1 VVAAFAVGDW
11 ILNRGRAQR
20 SFGSRLLLLLAGLFL
35 ITLIG
40 IVPVVGVLVWLLVM
54 LLGLGALWRAL
65 QAKPSV
71 IPA

>member
-1 VVAAFAVGDW
+1 
-11 ILNRGRAQR
+11 L
-20 SFGSRLLLLLAGLFL
+20 L
-35 ITLIG
+35 ITIIG
-40 IVPVVGVLVWLLVM
+40 IIPVVGVLVWLLVM